1 MLKYSH
7 LTDKQKSEITN
18 GCGGKGM
25 GFEPPQFFFKASCN
39 HHDFY
44 YWRGGEAK
52 DRRYADTAFLDAMLE
67 DAERALTFYGRA
79 FNKIAACA
87 YYLVVRLGGKKY
99 FNFGPMKTQ
108 KDLPSRY

>member
-1 MLKYSH
+1 MLKYSQ

-25 GFEPPQFFFKASCN
+25 GFTPPQFFFKASCN

-44 YWRGGEAK
+44 YWRGGENK
-52 DRRYADTAFLDAMLE
+52 DRKYADKSFLDAMLE
-67 DAERALTFYGRA
+67 DAERASNWFSNIWNRT
-79 FNKIAACA
+79 AAYA
-87 YYLVVRLGGKKY
+87 YYFAVRISGKKY